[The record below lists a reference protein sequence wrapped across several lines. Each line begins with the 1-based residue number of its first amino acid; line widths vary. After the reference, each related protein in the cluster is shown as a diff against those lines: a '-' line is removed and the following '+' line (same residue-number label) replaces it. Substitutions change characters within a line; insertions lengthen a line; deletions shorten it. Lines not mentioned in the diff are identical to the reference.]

1 MLKHYAYRASFLST
15 WNSVHTRDELGQ
27 RGLYDKKAAM
37 ALLNDGFHFEETDR
51 YRSVY
56 SYSKLVDALNTYDK
70 EPNQMRLNLS
80 SGLAISRRKFEN
92 PKPYKLTPLRLDDP
106 ELMRKADIR
115 GDKSAGL
122 TQFGRSK
129 FEAWG
134 EGLRLARLILTRG
147 KAPHPAIAYTRTQKN
162 EKTRLVWGY
171 PLEMTILESL
181 IARPIIDEFLSRTDH
196 PMAFGRT
203 STQMAGKFN
212 AWSHSSDHIV
222 GADFSQFDASVKQ
235 KHIHFAFD
243 VLKSYF
249 DLEDVVFRD
258 ITVGDV
264 FNIVESYFTTTPLVF
279 PSHKGPTLV
288 LGKQEGVPSG
298 SYFTQIVDSIVNY
311 ALSVDAFNALGVA
324 FDYDQILV
332 LGDDMIA
339 FTRSRVNLE
348 AYASQMAQYG
358 YKCNASKSGQWLS
371 TETFEFLGRRWKQFK
386 PVRNQQEVADRALY
400 PEKFRMY
407 DDVNG
412 FVEAVSLVRSYGLTA
427 YIEGTDFSRT
437 SILVQPGKVGG
448 YFDFLRKEGM
458 IVSGTQRSVIW

>member
-15 WNSVHTRDELGQ
+15 WNNIHIRDELGQ
-27 RGLYDKKAAM
+27 RGLYDAKAAM
-37 ALLNDGFHFEETDR
+37 ALVNDGLQFVESNK

-56 SYSKLVDALNTYDK
+56 SYTKLVEALSTYDK
-70 EPNQMRLNLS
+70 EPNQMRLDLR

-92 PKPYKLTPLRLDDP
+92 PKPNKLTPLRLDDP

-134 EGLRLARLILTRG
+134 EGLRLSRLILTCG

-212 AWSHSSDHIV
+212 AWSHSSDHIL

-249 DLEDVVFRD
+249 NLEDLVYQDV
-258 ITVGDV
+258 TVGDI
-264 FNIVESYFTTTPLVF
+264 FNIVEDYFTKTPLVF
-279 PSHKGPTLV
+279 PSPKGPSLV

-311 ALSVDAFNALGVA
+311 ALSVDALNSLSVA
-324 FDYDQILV
+324 YDYDHILV

-339 FTRSRVNLE
+339 FTRTKVNLE
-348 AYASQMAQYG
+348 AFASQMQQYG
-358 YKCNASKSGQWLS
+358 YRCNAAKSGQWMS
-371 TETFEFLGRRWKQFK
+371 TEPFEFLGRRWKQFK
-386 PVRNQQEVADRALY
+386 PVRTAQEVADRALY
-400 PEKFRMY
+400 PERFRIY

-427 YIEGTDFSRT
+427 YIEGTNFNRS
-437 SILVQPGKVGG
+437 SILVQPSRVGG
-448 YFDFLRKEGM
+448 YFDFLMKEGM
-458 IVSGTQRSVIW
+458 ITSGTQRSTIW